1 MNAQIIA
8 DDADMI
14 VAGYAFKVFD
24 KYTEVTDLSN
34 LSKTSVI
41 QNDEIVESVMSDE
54 EDDIVMKYYTKN
66 KDLLKET
73 TNA

>member
-1 MNAQIIA
+1 MNAQTIA
-8 DDADMI
+8 DNADMI

-24 KYTEVTDLSN
+24 NYTEVTDLSD
-34 LSKTSVI
+34 LAKTSVI

-54 EDDIVMKYYTKN
+54 EDEIVMKYYTKN

-73 TNA
+73 IDA

>member
-8 DDADMI
+8 DNADMI

-24 KYTEVTDLSN
+24 NYTEVTDLSN
-34 LSKTSVI
+34 LAKTSVI

-54 EDDIVMKYYTKN
+54 EDEIVMKYYTKN
-66 KDLLKET
+66 KDLLKESI
-73 TNA
+73 NA